1 MNSIKWDTTY
11 SCQGGLQ
18 RAPFDF
24 LLRNFDKQGQQPVIL
39 LPLLSCPCLA
49 LLFPLTYTHKH
60 AARHSIYLTPSNA
73 FSTDTV
79 YILSTTRKPVHT
91 LLYVALTATVCV
103 IFSKTWIRVYAYA
116 Y

>member
-1 MNSIKWDTTY
+1 MGYDL
-11 SCQGGLQ
+11 QLGGLQ
-18 RAPFDF
+18 RAPVDF

-60 AARHSIYLTPSNA
+60 AARHSIYSTPSNA